1 MNHELYG
8 IVVTKVCVRATVF
21 VYAFLRGEGG
31 AKVPIGRS
39 TCSILSWHRRGAALA
54 GRRAHMGWAP
64 PRVGGARGAGGGSQI
79 SSIVITLPLTRDG
92 APPFSPARARV
103 GAVYERKS

>member
-64 PRVGGARGAGGGSQI
+64 PRASAERGEPEGA
-79 SSIVITLPLTRDG
+79 L
-92 APPFSPARARV
+92 
-103 GAVYERKS
+103 K